1 MSSLPRITVLTE
13 SDLRSCVQLDE
24 AALLAVEDGFTRLAQ
39 GKATVPP
46 IMMISV
52 PERHGEVD
60 IKSAYVQGL
69 DCFAVKIASGFFDNR
84 RKGLPSG
91 SGMMVVVSA
100 ETGFPLAVLLDNG
113 YLTDLRTALAGAIA
127 GKYLARESIDA
138 VGIIGA
144 GVQGRFQARALRL
157 VRDFSTILA
166 FDTDA
171 ATLERY
177 VQDMTAD
184 SGLEVIAAP
193 DPGYVVRE
201 SDVVVTATPSREPV
215 VQAKWLHLG
224 LHLTAMGSDSE
235 GKQELEPEVLQRADR
250 VICDKRSQCFQLGEL
265 RHAKNAG
272 VIDETHDIAELGEL
286 AAGLRRGRTRDAE
299 ITVCD
304 LTGVGVQ
311 DTAIALLAYRK
322 AKEME
327 LGLTVGG

>member
-46 IMMISV
+46 IMIIPV
-52 PERHGEVD
+52 PERKGEVD

-69 DCFAVKIASGFFDNR
+69 DCFAVKIASGFFDNP

-127 GKYLARESIDA
+127 SKYLARESIDV

-157 VRDFSTILA
+157 VRDFSRILA

-184 SGLEVIAAP
+184 SGFEVIAAP

-201 SDVVVTATPSREPV
+201 SDVVVTATPSSEPI
-215 VQAKWLHLG
+215 VQAKWLHPG

-235 GKQELEPEVLQRADR
+235 GKQELEPEVLRRADR

-286 AAGLRRGRTRDAE
+286 AAGLRRGRTSDAE
-299 ITVCD
+299 ITICD

-322 AKEME
+322 AREMR

>member
-46 IMMISV
+46 IMMIPV

-127 GKYLARESIDA
+127 GKYLARESIDV

-157 VRDFSTILA
+157 VRDFSRILA

-201 SDVVVTATPSREPV
+201 SDVVVTATPSREPI
-215 VQAKWLHLG
+215 VQAKWLHPG

-235 GKQELEPEVLQRADR
+235 RKQELEPEVLQRADR

-322 AKEME
+322 AKEMK

>member
-1 MSSLPRITVLTE
+1 LSSLPRITVLTE

-39 GKATVPP
+39 GKTTVPP
-46 IMMISV
+46 IMMIPV

-60 IKSAYVQGL
+60 IKSAYVRGL

-127 GKYLARESIDA
+127 GKYLARESIDV

-157 VRDFSTILA
+157 VRDFSRILA

-177 VQDMTAD
+177 VQDMTED

-215 VQAKWLHLG
+215 VQAKWLHSG